1 MRSVSAFLGHAN
13 VTTTARYVNMKDDY
27 LQECIEWKLLALR
40 FVAAMPA
47 KGLPDG
53 CGALSESWV
62 HRP

>member
-40 FVAAMPA
+40 FRRGDASQRLTRRLRRV
-47 KGLPDG
+47 
-53 CGALSESWV
+53 E
-62 HRP
+62 